1 MDRKDKREV
10 LFRRKKT
17 DGLVSIVLAAS
28 QPVELNLFTKAGGR
42 TTLV

>member
-10 LFRRKKT
+10 RFRRKKI
-17 DGLVSIVLAAS
+17 DGLVSIVCAAS
-28 QPVELNLFTKAGGR
+28 QPVELNLFTEAGGS